1 MTTIHTAHA
10 ASDRL
15 ASWLET
21 EYCASVAATML
32 ARNEYFELLE
42 DAMISPALLAQALA
56 AWREHASHT
65 EVLGGLFGTA

>member
-1 MTTIHTAHA
+1 MMTAIHT

-15 ASWLET
+15 ASWLES

-42 DAMISPALLAQALA
+42 DAMMPPARLAQALTT
-56 AWREHASHT
+56 WREHASHT
-65 EVLGGLFGTA
+65 EVLGGLVGTA

>member
-1 MTTIHTAHA
+1 MMTATHL

-15 ASWLET
+15 ASWLES

-42 DAMISPALLAQALA
+42 DAMVSPARLAQALT

-65 EVLGGLFGTA
+65 EVLGGLVGTA